1 MCYVIP
7 SLVKCPCVV
16 PGNSWRDGRPGAPGD
31 RQGSF
36 GVYEI
41 RKVSPRI
48 PHKGFP
54 RRYTTRDPH
63 DIPQGS
69 PRVQNPRRAG
79 DPLGYLLVA
88 PPRDPQPLTPRPGVQ
103 SLWSAVKNRSGKDST
118 YRNECGQA
126 RMCYLIRSPVCGPW
140 VVLVLGWSSS
150 CLGCPSGMILECF
163 LGYPSR
169 DHLKYETH
177 KVSPRIPC
185 KGIPWRYTPGDLRGS
200 PMIRH
205 HRKSYIK

>member
-69 PRVQNPRRAG
+69 PRVQNPRRPG
-79 DPLGYLLVA
+79 DPWDISWWTL
-88 PPRDPQPLTPRPGVQ
+88 Q
-103 SLWSAVKNRSGKDST
+103 RSGKDST